1 VRGIAA
7 MMVLVGHSYGEYFSS
22 FLERHP
28 LWALQIFWDGLDAVG
43 MFFILSGYVLT
54 LQISSQK
61 TKGYA
66 GFVVRRFFR
75 IWPPFAVAI
84 VLASVLFLSG
94 NLAGIPMRAVGT
106 NLVEPSLSP
115 HSFFA
120 NLLMIGDPN
129 AIDPPVWSLFIE
141 MRVSLVFP
149 LIMMLVLNV
158 NAFLAI
164 FLGLCYSMLVSR
176 LMHSSLGQAVFDFA
190 GTSRFVYLFVFGAAL
205 AVANN
210 PIVQFFDRTGVAART
225 AILLSAIVLLEYRIM
240 PWSAPLKN
248 DIPSVGV
255 ALLFL
260 ICLRSPTAARV
271 LERRP
276 LLFLGRISYSLYL
289 VHYPMLVFVLSV
301 NAQQLPR
308 PLAASLLVIASII
321 TAWLLYLSVEKPMM
335 ALGRKLDIKLSASAA
350 PRLT

>member
-1 VRGIAA
+1 
-7 MMVLVGHSYGEYFSS
+7 MMVLVGHGYGEYFSS
-22 FLERHP
+22 FLERHS
-28 LWALQIFWDGLDAVG
+28 LWALQIFWDGLDAVS

-54 LQISSQK
+54 LQISNQK
-61 TKGYA
+61 TKSYA
-66 GFVVRRFFR
+66 GFAVRRFFR

-84 VLASVLFLSG
+84 VLASGLFLSG
-94 NLAGIPMRAVGT
+94 NLAGIPMRAAGT
-106 NLVEPSLSP
+106 NLLEPSMSP
-115 HSFFA
+115 YSIFT

-149 LIMMLVLNV
+149 LIMILVLNV

-164 FLGLCYSMLVSR
+164 FLALCYSMLVSR
-176 LMHSSLGQAVFDFA
+176 LIHSGFGQAVFDFA
-190 GTSRFVYLFVFGAAL
+190 GTSRLVYLFVFGAAL

-210 PIVQFFDRTGVAART
+210 PIVQIFDRIGVGART
-225 AILLSAIVLLEYRIM
+225 AILLSAIVLLEYRMM
-240 PWSAPLKN
+240 PWSVPLKN

-260 ICLRSPTAARV
+260 VCLRSPTATRV

-289 VHYPMLVFVLSV
+289 VHYPILVFLLSV
-301 NAQQLPR
+301 NAQQLPH
-308 PLAASLLVIASII
+308 PLAVSLAVIASMI
-321 TAWLLYLSVEKPMM
+321 TAWLLYLLVEKPMTV
-335 ALGRKLDIKLSASAA
+335 LGRKLDIRLSASAA
-350 PRLT
+350 PGLT

>member
-1 VRGIAA
+1 
-7 MMVLVGHSYGEYFSS
+7 MMVLFGHCYGEYFSS
-22 FLERHP
+22 FLERNP
-28 LWALQIFWDGLDAVG
+28 LWALQIFWDGLDAVS

-54 LQISSQK
+54 LQIFNQK
-61 TKGYA
+61 TKSYA
-66 GFVVRRFFR
+66 GFAVRRFFR

-84 VLASVLFLSG
+84 VLASGLFLSG
-94 NLAGIPMRAVGT
+94 NLAGVAMRAVGT
-106 NLVEPSLSP
+106 NVLEPSLSP
-115 HSFFA
+115 HSLFT
-120 NLLMIGDPN
+120 NLLMIGDPY
-129 AIDPPVWSLFIE
+129 AIDPPVWSLFVE

-149 LIMMLVLNV
+149 LIFMLVLNV

-176 LMHSSLGQAVFDFA
+176 LIHSGLGQAVVDFA
-190 GTSRFVYLFVFGAAL
+190 ETSRFVYLFVFGAAL

-210 PIVQFFDRTGVAART
+210 PIIQIFDRTGVGARA
-225 AILLSAIVLLEYRIM
+225 AILLSAIVLVEFRMM
-240 PWSAPLKN
+240 PWSAPLKGH
-248 DIPSVGV
+248 IPSIGV

-271 LERRP
+271 LEQRP

-289 VHYPMLVFVLSV
+289 IHYPILVFVLSV
-301 NAQQLPR
+301 NAQRLPH
-308 PLAASLLVIASII
+308 PLAASFVVIASII
-321 TAWLLYLSVEKPMM
+321 TAWLLYLSVEKPMT